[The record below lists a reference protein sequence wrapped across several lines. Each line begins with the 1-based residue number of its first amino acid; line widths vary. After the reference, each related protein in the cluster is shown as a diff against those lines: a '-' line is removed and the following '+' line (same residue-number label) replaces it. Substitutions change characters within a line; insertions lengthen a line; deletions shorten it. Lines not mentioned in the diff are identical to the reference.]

1 MYLVI
6 LSSGAR
12 KSLRRYKRS
21 GSFPKDKFRQ
31 ALLHLRNEES
41 LPVSFGDHVLHG
53 ELSIYRE
60 FHIAN
65 NLLVQYKRN
74 EELRVITIAK
84 IGTHSELFGS

>member
-1 MYLVI
+1 MYLVV
-6 LSSGAR
+6 LSPRAR

-21 GSFPKDKFRQ
+21 GSFPKDKFKQ
-31 ALLHLRNEES
+31 ALLNLREGGI
-41 LPVSFGDHVLHG
+41 LPVTYRDHQLSG

-65 NLLVQYKRN
+65 DLLVQYKRN